1 MRNNILAGT
10 HPFTG
15 PVALSGINTHAG
27 NYTLINTDIA
37 GEPAQT
43 GTCTRTD
50 TYSRAPTHVCSHTE
64 VIHPVLLRFTMELT
78 TTGTRTHMYA
88 DTSQIHTEG
97 DTTIVTKTHNGT
109 DPPPHWNTHTYA
121 HTQAHT
127 LTEVMHLL
135 LLGLTMER
143 TASLEHAHHP
153 HM

>member
-1 MRNNILAGT
+1 MIGTQSLTLSYPDSTPMGNNILAGT

-15 PVALSGINTHAG
+15 PAALSGINTHAG

-43 GTCTRTD
+43 DTCTRTD

-88 DTSQIHTEG
+88 NASQIHTEG
-97 DTTIVTKTHNGT
+97 DTIVTKTHNGT
-109 DPPPHWNTHTYA
+109 DPPPIGTHT
-121 HTQAHT
+121 HTHT
-127 LTEVMHLL
+127 PNHTHSQ
-135 LLGLTMER
+135 R
-143 TASLEHAHHP
+143 
-153 HM
+153 